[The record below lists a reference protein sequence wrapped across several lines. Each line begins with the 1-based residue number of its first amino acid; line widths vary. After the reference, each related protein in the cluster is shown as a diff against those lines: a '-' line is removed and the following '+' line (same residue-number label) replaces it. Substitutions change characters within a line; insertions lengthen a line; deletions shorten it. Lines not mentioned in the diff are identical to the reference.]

1 MQISR
6 SQFPNQGLKPD
17 QKSDSAE
24 SRPLGCQG
32 TPQIVV
38 FFFLNNN
45 KENLDPTCS
54 RYIWPPFALLS
65 LGDGLTDPQSIFSDH
80 KT

>member
-54 RYIWPPFALLS
+54 RYI
-65 LGDGLTDPQSIFSDH
+65 
-80 KT
+80 